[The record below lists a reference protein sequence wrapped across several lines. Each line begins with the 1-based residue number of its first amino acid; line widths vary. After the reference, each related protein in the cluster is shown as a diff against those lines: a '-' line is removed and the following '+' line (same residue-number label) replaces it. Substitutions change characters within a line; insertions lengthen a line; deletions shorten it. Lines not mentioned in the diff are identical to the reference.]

1 MPQPHECNW
10 LEAVCRGV
18 GSTVPCNSKN
28 TESCSVGVGTT
39 EQGLICILV
48 FPQGLSVTPVTEG
61 VEALCCQRPPQVTGA
76 GRRAARVDT

>member
-1 MPQPHECNW
+1 M
-10 LEAVCRGV
+10 
-18 GSTVPCNSKN
+18 
-28 TESCSVGVGTT
+28 GVGTT